1 VIDAGLVPAEPGAA
15 RRELR
20 RSTLRPARP
29 RALGGVVIVVNQ
41 QRGAGRHLET
51 AATVRTGLRVAA
63 ALYAVHAVASRLGQG
78 LIGLLT
84 AGDSRTADIVYSAGI
99 IRVGGL
105 PARAY
110 DDPDALY
117 WTSAACNVAGVVETA
132 AAVRFV
138 GRVGRA
144 APT

>member
-1 VIDAGLVPAEPGAA
+1 VIDAGLVPAGPGSA

-20 RSTLRPARP
+20 R
-29 RALGGVVIVVNQ
+29 ALK
-41 QRGAGRHLET
+41 
-51 AATVRTGLRVAA
+51 RV
-63 ALYAVHAVASRLGQG
+63 LVA
-78 LIGLLT
+78 LT
-84 AGDSRTADIVYSAGI
+84 AVEQAGGGPLLIALNIVYSAGI

-110 DDPDALY
+110 HDPDALY
-117 WTSAACNVAGVVETA
+117 WTIVACNVAGVVGTV

-138 GRVGRA
+138 CRVGRA

>member
-1 VIDAGLVPAEPGAA
+1 MIDAVLVPAEPGAA

-29 RALGGVVIVVNQ
+29 IALGGVVIVVNH
-41 QRGAGRHLET
+41 RGAGRHLET
-51 AATVRTGLRVAA
+51 AATVRAGLRVAA
-63 ALYAVHAVASRLGQG
+63 ALYAVLAVASRLGQG

-117 WTSAACNVAGVVETA
+117 WTSAACNVAGVVGTA